1 MFLAVLLMMLRQAR
15 FHLIP
20 KLLLA
25 KGLRQVLEGLYIV
38 LISMDRILSY
48 RDIKRADEF
57 IKMHLRVSL

>member
-1 MFLAVLLMMLRQAR
+1 MMLRQAP

-20 KLLLA
+20 MLLRA

-48 RDIKRADEF
+48 RDIKGADGL
-57 IKMHLRVSL
+57 IKMDLRVSF